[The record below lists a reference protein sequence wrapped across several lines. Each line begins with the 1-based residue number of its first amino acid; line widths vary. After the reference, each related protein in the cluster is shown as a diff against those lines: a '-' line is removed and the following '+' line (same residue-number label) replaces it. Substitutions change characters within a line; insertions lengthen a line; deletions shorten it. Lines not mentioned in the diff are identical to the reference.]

1 MLKIRNASS
10 NPENLFKEISSLE
23 FSRNVELSVNNI
35 HRSEQEEE
43 EPEDKERTIRR
54 RRRFSGYSNRMVR
67 TQLVVSVVLVS
78 TLLLLNTEAKTVDP
92 YKVTSR
98 FFCSLQ

>member
-43 EPEDKERTIRR
+43 EPEDKER
-54 RRRFSGYSNRMVR
+54 RRFAGYSNRMVR

-78 TLLLLNTEAKTVDP
+78 TLLLLNAEAKTVDP
-92 YKVTSR
+92 YKVNRDSFR
-98 FFCSLQ
+98 L

>member
-1 MLKIRNASS
+1 MCSFVTFKINGHILKLINNIKGMLKIRNASL

-23 FSRNVELSVNNI
+23 FSGNVELSVNNI

-54 RRRFSGYSNRMVR
+54 RRRF
-67 TQLVVSVVLVS
+67 
-78 TLLLLNTEAKTVDP
+78 
-92 YKVTSR
+92 
-98 FFCSLQ
+98 